1 MTEQNWT
8 IDNTHSS
15 VNFFVRH
22 MMFSKVRG
30 QFTKWSSTVK
40 LDEADLTKLSVEVVL
55 DAASIDTG
63 VAERDNHLR
72 SPDFFDVERFPEIR
86 FVSRRVEQNDET
98 HFKLIGDLTIKDV
111 TREVVLEAEDEGRG
125 KDPWGNQRAGFNL
138 RATLNRKDFGL
149 AWNQVLEAGGVLV
162 GEAVEL
168 TIELQLV
175 QNANQQV
182 A

>member
-1 MTEQNWT
+1 MTNQNWT

-15 VNFFVRH
+15 VNFIVRH

-55 DAASIDTG
+55 DAASIDT
-63 VAERDNHLR
+63 AAADRDTHLR

-86 FVSRRVEQNDET
+86 FVSRRVERSDET

-111 TREVVLEAEDEGRG
+111 TREVELEVEDEGRG
-125 KDPWGNQRAGFNL
+125 TDPWGNQRAGFNL
-138 RATLNRKDFGL
+138 RTTLNRKDFGL
-149 AWNQVLEAGGVLV
+149 VWNQVLEAGGVLV
-162 GEAVEL
+162 GETVEL
-168 TIELQLV
+168 TIDLQLV